1 MRVGPDY
8 KGQKK
13 KKGGHMKKGWKGDR
27 RYFRKGNILE
37 RIVAEALPL
46 QDLKTVRKDERT
58 SAR

>member
-1 MRVGPDY
+1 MGPDY

-13 KKGGHMKKGWKGDR
+13 KKGGHRKKGWQGDR

-46 QDLKTVRKDERT
+46 QDWKTVRKDERT

>member
-1 MRVGPDY
+1 
-8 KGQKK
+8 
-13 KKGGHMKKGWKGDR
+13 MKKGWQGDR

-46 QDLKTVRKDERT
+46 QDWKTVRKDERT

>member
-13 KKGGHMKKGWKGDR
+13 KAGHMRKGWQGDR
-27 RYFRKGNILE
+27 KYFRKGNILE
-37 RIVAEALPL
+37 RIANEALPL
-46 QDLKTVRKDERT
+46 QDWKTVRKDQRT